1 MNSALPLLK
10 VVIESKESLAGKFKG
25 KNALVQVSARSPEGK
40 AAAHF
45 VINDGIWTVG
55 RGTVDKPHVELE
67 FKSIPE
73 LNDFFA
79 GRSKKLPRIK
89 GWLHTGLLIGTFS
102 ALLSMSKLLGSK
114 EPPKDAADRELLV
127 RLYFYLLSSGISQ
140 LNKAGH
146 PEVSKWA
153 RKSPDRI
160 YAWAVDGKPDVSA
173 YLRVKG
179 GRTKSVRG
187 QYTRSKPFFTMRFD
201 SIDSALGILLQTD
214 NLIEAAIKG
223 RLIMDGA
230 PEFGAE
236 IGEFMNLVG
245 TYAK

>member
-1 MNSALPLLK
+1 
-10 VVIESKESLAGKFKG
+10 
-25 KNALVQVSARSPEGK
+25 
-40 AAAHF
+40 
-45 VINDGIWTVG
+45 
-55 RGTVDKPHVELE
+55 
-67 FKSIPE
+67 
-73 LNDFFA
+73 
-79 GRSKKLPRIK
+79 
-89 GWLHTGLLIGTFS
+89 
-102 ALLSMSKLLGSK
+102 
-114 EPPKDAADRELLV
+114 V

-201 SIDSALGILLQTD
+201 SIDSAHGILLQTD